1 MNENTAE
8 NLEVEQEENV
18 VPDIEVQVVDDT
30 PQEDQGRPA
39 RTEGTKPDIPED
51 DEISKYKGDAQ
62 KRIKQLK
69 RMLED
74 EKFLEFLS
82 NKDSKE
88 DALLFLAKSNEF
100 DMYIAFNEQFEP
112 YIHDKDFG
120 LINHMK
126 KMLRVLQSENFIKN
140 SSVRPQA
147 KRYVEMYLWYDK
159 MPEEELPF

>member
-1 MNENTAE
+1 MPTEKQQWLNKY
-8 NLEVEQEENV
+8 
-18 VPDIEVQVVDDT
+18 DT
-30 PQEDQGRPA
+30 YHA
-39 RTEGTKPDIPED
+39 ATEYNRQHYG
-51 DEISKYKGDAQ
+51 
-62 KRIKQLK
+62 KRITQLK

-88 DALLFLAKSNEF
+88 DVLLFLAKSNEF
-100 DMYIAFNEQFEP
+100 DMYVAFNEQFEP
-112 YIHDKDFG
+112 YIHDHDFG

-140 SSVRPQA
+140 STSRPQA

-159 MPEEELPF
+159 EPEDSEPIPDLPF

>member
-1 MNENTAE
+1 MPT
-8 NLEVEQEENV
+8 EQQQWLNRY
-18 VPDIEVQVVDDT
+18 DT
-30 PQEDQGRPA
+30 YHA
-39 RTEGTKPDIPED
+39 ATEYNQQHYG
-51 DEISKYKGDAQ
+51 

-69 RMLED
+69 RMLKD

-82 NKDSKE
+82 SSGHKE
-88 DALLFLAKSNEF
+88 DILEYLAKSNEF
-100 DMYIAFNEQFEP
+100 DMYIVYSEQGEP
-112 YIHDKDFG
+112 YIQDHDFG

-159 MPEEELPF
+159 EPQDPLPNEELPF

>member
-1 MNENTAE
+1 MPTEKQQWLDKYNTYHTA
-8 NLEVEQEENV
+8 
-18 VPDIEVQVVDDT
+18 
-30 PQEDQGRPA
+30 
-39 RTEGTKPDIPED
+39 TEYNKQHYG
-51 DEISKYKGDAQ
+51 

-74 EKFLEFLS
+74 ENFLEFLS
-82 NKDSKE
+82 NKDCKE

-100 DMYIAFNEQFEP
+100 DMYIAFNEQGEP
-112 YIHDKDFG
+112 CIHDHDFG

-147 KRYVEMYLWYDK
+147 KRYVQMYVWAKTEPSTLNTEYENKEDR
-159 MPEEELPF
+159 LPF

>member
-1 MNENTAE
+1 MPTEKQQW
-8 NLEVEQEENV
+8 L
-18 VPDIEVQVVDDT
+18 DRYDT
-30 PQEDQGRPA
+30 YHA
-39 RTEGTKPDIPED
+39 ATEYNRQHYG
-51 DEISKYKGDAQ
+51 

-74 EKFLEFLS
+74 ENFLEFLS
-82 NKDSKE
+82 NKDCKE
-88 DALLFLAKSNEF
+88 DALLFLAKSECCSF
-100 DMYIAFNEQFEP
+100 DMYIAFNEQGEP
-112 YIHDKDFG
+112 YIHDHDFG

>member
-1 MNENTAE
+1 MPTEKQQWLEKYNTYHA
-8 NLEVEQEENV
+8 
-18 VPDIEVQVVDDT
+18 
-30 PQEDQGRPA
+30 A
-39 RTEGTKPDIPED
+39 TEYNRQHYG
-51 DEISKYKGDAQ
+51 

-100 DMYIAFNEQFEP
+100 DMYIAFNEQGEP
-112 YIHDKDFG
+112 YIHDQDFG

-140 SSVRPQA
+140 SQTRPQA

-159 MPEEELPF
+159 EPVDTEPLPDLPF